1 MIVGGTL
8 DTKVV
13 LYDVFFVCC
22 DDFAED
28 PGVQVRASLV
38 DVSTRPNWLDDLFLL
53 TSSAVPAL
61 ASAAPTS
68 GTFVLA

>member
-1 MIVGGTL
+1 MIVGGTR
-8 DTKVV
+8 DAEVV
-13 LYDVFFVCC
+13 HDDVCPVSS
-22 DDFAED
+22 AED
-28 PGVQVRASLV
+28 AGMQVGSSLV
-38 DVSTRPNWLDDLFLL
+38 DEATRPNWLDDLFLL